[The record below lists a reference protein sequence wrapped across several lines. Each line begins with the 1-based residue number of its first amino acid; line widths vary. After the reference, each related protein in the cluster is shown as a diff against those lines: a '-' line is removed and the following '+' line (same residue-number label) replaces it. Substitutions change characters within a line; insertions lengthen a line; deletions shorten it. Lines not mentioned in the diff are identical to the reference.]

1 MSLPLSLSMASAQ
14 KVNDGALAGQT
25 SIGPGI
31 VWLKTWLVALE
42 SRAAQVPLQQ
52 LWEKITQGAEA
63 ACCFHKV
70 RRWLCLLRKLWQY

>member
-1 MSLPLSLSMASAQ
+1 MSPPLSLSMASAQ

-31 VWLKTWLVALE
+31 VRLKTWLVALE

-52 LWEKITQGAEA
+52 LW
-63 ACCFHKV
+63 
-70 RRWLCLLRKLWQY
+70 